1 MKDIQL
7 KQSFQLNIFKNNSFD
22 PTLLQEFAT
31 PHALRNE
38 ILSLTVESGL
48 DEDCYGEMLDYTI
61 ELFETQGLGSD
72 YYGYH
77 NINHELEVTYVTL
90 LAANMKHLSKI
101 FSQEDLK

>member
-1 MKDIQL
+1 
-7 KQSFQLNIFKNNSFD
+7 
-22 PTLLQEFAT
+22 LQEFVT

-48 DEDCYGEMLDYTI
+48 DEDCYREMLDYTI
-61 ELFETQGLGSD
+61 ELFETQGLGAD

-90 LAANMKHLSKI
+90 LAAIMKQRRSIQIL
-101 FSQEDLK
+101 